1 MPLVADELVDDPSI
15 EITDPSVMT
24 AAQALV
30 ARLEKSAHAS

>member
-1 MPLVADELVDDPSI
+1 MPLVADELVDDLGI
-15 EITDPSVMT
+15 EVTDPSVMT